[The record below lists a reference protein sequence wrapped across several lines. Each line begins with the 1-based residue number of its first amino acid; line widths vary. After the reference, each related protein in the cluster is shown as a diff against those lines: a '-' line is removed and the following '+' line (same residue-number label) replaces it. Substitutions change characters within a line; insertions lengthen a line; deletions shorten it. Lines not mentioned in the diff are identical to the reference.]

1 MGWIFL
7 RDVVLFA
14 VALGGLSLPWLPL
27 LRRWPEA
34 ERPTLAVGLGLIAGY
49 LAVFAAYGAGARL
62 GWFWLAPLAGWIW
75 TLSRQRPAT
84 REFFRDSATRAALK
98 LYAIVALWCLG
109 CHALIVTYSGAAWQV
124 DWWEHYD
131 RTHFFLAHWPLGFRF
146 ADIYPL
152 TARPPLVNLW
162 SAALLSGS
170 GGAFYHHQI
179 FLTLLSCLVVLPL
192 AALVQRWRGTN
203 ASLPLLALVLMACP
217 VFMQNATFP
226 WTKLVAAFFVL
237 AAWLQLTATRGE
249 LTPARYLGAA
259 LALAAGVLAHYSVG
273 PWICALALAWIATR
287 AGELRDAPARRA
299 IGIGALAAALLL
311 ATWIGWAVAHYG
323 WRSTFAD
330 NTTVSLAPGGTL
342 AERAARAGANLFHT
356 LWPVST
362 VGLHHPMLAQ
372 DSALGR
378 LRDQWFIL
386 YQLKLWWTL
395 GLAGGVVLV
404 AALWR
409 ERPGRTAL
417 FATVASVAVIL
428 IGTVTHSQP
437 DVLGLA
443 HIALQPLTL
452 LALAWLVARAD
463 GFPRGLRWL
472 WGAGLA
478 ADFALGV
485 ALHFGVQSGW
495 LDRWLR
501 SVAPADI
508 WRSYTQAAAVGFENK
523 VNLHLTFLADLASA
537 VWAGALLA
545 AALFLLARFAREMTS
560 PDRSRAS

>member
-1 MGWIFL
+1 MGWVFL

-27 LRRWPEA
+27 LQRWPET
-34 ERPTLAVGLGLIAGY
+34 ERLTLAVGLGLIAGY
-49 LAVFAAYGAGARL
+49 LAVFATYCAGVSL
-62 GWFWLAPLAGWIW
+62 GWFWVAPHAGWIW
-75 TLSRQRPAT
+75 VLLRQRAAT
-84 REFFRDSATRAALK
+84 LALLRDPFARAALK

-146 ADIYPL
+146 ADLYPL

-170 GGAFYHHQI
+170 GGAFFHHQV
-179 FLTLLSCLVVLPL
+179 FMTLLSCLVVLPL
-192 AALVQRWRGTN
+192 AALVQRWRGH
-203 ASLPLLALVLMACP
+203 AAGLPLLAVVLMAGP

-237 AAWLQLTATRGE
+237 AAWLQLTAPRTE
-249 LTPARYLGAA
+249 LTPARYLAAA

-273 PWICALALAWIATR
+273 PWICALALAWLCTR
-287 AGELRDAPARRA
+287 GNELRDAPARRA
-299 IGIGALAAALLL
+299 IGLAALAAALLL
-311 ATWIGWAVAHYG
+311 ATWIGWAITHYG

-330 NTTVSLAPGGTL
+330 NTTVSLAPGGSL
-342 AERAARAGANLFHT
+342 GERAARAGANLFHT

-362 VGLHHPMLAQ
+362 VGLRHPLLAQ
-372 DSALGR
+372 ASALGR

-395 GLAGGVVLV
+395 GLAGGTVLAV
-404 AALWR
+404 ALWR
-409 ERPGRTAL
+409 ARPGRAAL
-417 FATVASVAVIL
+417 FAVVASVAVIL

-452 LALAWLVARAD
+452 LALAWLAAHAETL
-463 GFPRGLRWL
+463 PRWPRRL
-472 WGAGLA
+472 WIAGLA
-478 ADFALGV
+478 ADFVLGV

-501 SVAPADI
+501 STPPAEI
-508 WRSYTQAAAVGFENK
+508 WRSYTSAAAVGFENK
-523 VNLHLTFLADLASA
+523 VNLHLTFLADLGSP
-537 VWAGALLA
+537 VWALALLA
-545 AALFLLARFAREMTS
+545 AAIFLLARFAREMTS
-560 PDRSRAS
+560 PGRSRTS